1 MKQWHSLLLS
11 DKGELLRD
19 ESAIF
24 ELPIIQINIL
34 LIINAT
40 RHLLIKVLN
49 YEKLTFR
56 ALDFRWSKGRPSQLL
71 VDD

>member
-11 DKGELLRD
+11 DKGERLRYK
-19 ESAIF
+19 SAIF
-24 ELPIIQINIL
+24 ELPIIQINIW

-40 RHLLIKVLN
+40 RHLFRIKVLN

-56 ALDFRWSKGRPSQLL
+56 ALDFRWSKDALL
-71 VDD
+71 NF